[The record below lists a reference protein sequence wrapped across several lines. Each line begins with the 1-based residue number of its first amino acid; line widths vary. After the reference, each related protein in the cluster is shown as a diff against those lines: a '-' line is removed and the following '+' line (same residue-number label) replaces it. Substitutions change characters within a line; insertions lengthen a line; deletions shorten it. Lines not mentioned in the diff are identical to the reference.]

1 MTCITMG
8 KSHAK
13 NCKVLFSQN
22 FSENLTI
29 FDTAMFSAQDLM
41 VESNVKT
48 TIFGNHK

>member
-1 MTCITMG
+1 MG

-13 NCKVLFSQN
+13 NWKMLFSPN

-29 FDTAMFSAQDLM
+29 LDIAMFSAQALM

-48 TIFGNHK
+48 TIFGNHE